1 MIKYVSIEDYTENDV
16 LPGALS
22 TESTFSVLNR
32 GKNYLDIV
40 NLKDHVSNEYAED
53 IMNKLFV
60 SHDGVVANAF
70 DLKFFDE
77 EETNNIVGQI
87 LMDYKLKYPDYEFEI
102 KKGKFPVKMHFG
114 PEYRPGQRL
123 ADTICNST
131 HVLYIKNYGQFVKK
145 RKLLIKK

>member
-32 GKNYLDIV
+32 GKNDLDIV

-77 EETNNIVGQI
+77 NTNRIYNKEKLYENKIYFWNGIV
-87 LMDYKLKYPDYEFEI
+87 LHD
-102 KKGKFPVKMHFG
+102 G
-114 PEYRPGQRL
+114 PRL
-123 ADTICNST
+123 
-131 HVLYIKNYGQFVKK
+131 Y
-145 RKLLIKK
+145 LLQQ

>member
-32 GKNYLDIV
+32 GKNDLDIV
-40 NLKDHVSNEYAED
+40 NLKDHVS
-53 IMNKLFV
+53 

-77 EETNNIVGQI
+77 EETNSIVRQI